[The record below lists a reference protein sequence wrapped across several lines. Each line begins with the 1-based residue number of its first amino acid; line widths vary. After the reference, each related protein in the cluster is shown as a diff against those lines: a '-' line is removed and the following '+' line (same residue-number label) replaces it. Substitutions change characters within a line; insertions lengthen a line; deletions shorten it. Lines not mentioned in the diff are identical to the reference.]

1 MAWTTIIEDSEDGGL
16 CCVSQATLA
25 LGMTTASE
33 ETVEA
38 TADRNDFR
46 LLLVGVSISEVFDSA
61 GTATVVD
68 APPVIAGSCL
78 RIRRSLA
85 TSLLR
90 SVRGV
95 ICFFNLRSIV
105 LVTGGNATERCT
117 KAERGASSCCLEGV
131 LSGVAGNLC

>member
-1 MAWTTIIEDSEDGGL
+1 MEDSEDGEL
-16 CCVSQATLA
+16 CCVSQVALT

-33 ETVEA
+33 ETAEA

-46 LLLVGVSISEVFDSA
+46 LLLVGVSVSNVSGSA
-61 GTATVVD
+61 GTATVADV
-68 APPVIAGSCL
+68 PPVIAGNCL

-95 ICFFNLRSIV
+95 VRFVNLRSIV
-105 LVTGGNATERCT
+105 LVTGGNAIERCT